1 MFSFKDI
8 NYRRNGFRRLD
19 CKKTEQAGVMLYLGY
34 KFLSTL
40 TRASLL
46 AESLLE
52 GVDLVTKRR
61 LTLKHL
67 LTLGL
72 SPYHEDRLRRR
83 LIGLKPLI
91 TKHQVIKHHTSI
103 RICLLIT

>member
-19 CKKTEQAGVMLYLGY
+19 YKKTEQAGVMLYLGY

-52 GVDLVTKRR
+52 G
-61 LTLKHL
+61 
-67 LTLGL
+67 
-72 SPYHEDRLRRR
+72 EN
-83 LIGLKPLI
+83 I
-91 TKHQVIKHHTSI
+91 
-103 RICLLIT
+103 